1 MTSSTAEWLKW
12 AKTAGI
18 NDLVSAYLTQYP
30 EQLLVIDPNNEDLA
44 PHATCLGKSFR
55 NLDQLQA
62 LDQKMQKELA
72 ADIFSGDLGDEVG
85 WPFAQFVLAQGQEL
99 TVGNPKDAKDGKE
112 QFENADEANQNSSIT
127 VMAKS

>member
-1 MTSSTAEWLKW
+1 PHSFPTRRSSDLLKW
-12 AKTAGI
+12 AQETGI

-30 EQLLVIDPNNEDLA
+30 EQLLVVDPNNEDLA
-44 PHATCLGKSFR
+44 PTPRAWERVSR

-85 WPFAQFVLAQGQEL
+85 VAFAQFVLAQGQEL
-99 TVGNPKDAKDGKE
+99 TVATLKDAKDGKE
-112 QFENADEANQNSSIT
+112 QFENADE
-127 VMAKS
+127 